1 MCVPTKCGVNLGKE
15 YKILGNE
22 TIGQRLKTLRA
33 EKKKTLNEVAGA
45 LHISPS
51 ALSMYECDQ
60 RVPRDN
66 IKIAIADYY
75 KKPIGKIFFVRNS
88 HET

>member
-1 MCVPTKCGVNLGKE
+1 MLD
-15 YKILGNE
+15 NE
-22 TIGQRLKTLRA
+22 TIGQRLKSLRK
-33 EKKKTLNEVAGA
+33 ERKKTIIEVAEA
-45 LHISPS
+45 VNISPS

-66 IKIAIADYY
+66 IKIALADYY
-75 KKPIGKIFFVRNS
+75 KKPIGKIFFVRKT

>member
-1 MCVPTKCGVNLGKE
+1 M
-15 YKILGNE
+15 LGNE
-22 TIGQRLKTLRA
+22 TIGQRLKALRIK
-33 EKKKTLNEVAGA
+33 KKKTISEVAA
-45 LHISPS
+45 AVNISPS

-66 IKIAIADYY
+66 IKIALADYY
-75 KKPIGKIFFVRNS
+75 KKPIGKIFFVQNT

>member
-1 MCVPTKCGVNLGKE
+1 M
-15 YKILGNE
+15 GNE
-22 TIGQRLKTLRA
+22 TIGQRLKALRT

-45 LHISPS
+45 LNISPS

-75 KKPIGKIFFVRNS
+75 KKPIGKIFFVRNT